1 MTNVDFTWAHLL
13 IIIVGY
19 VITLLSSSTIVR
31 RVISK
36 IAKED
41 FKKISK
47 VTLDT
52 GLVVGLC
59 ENVLIVTFILV
70 EAYTAIA
77 LVFTAKSIVR
87 SRAMQEKPEYYLV
100 GTMVNVTYSILMG
113 FIIKAFLS
121 TL

>member
-1 MTNVDFTWAHLL
+1 LTNVDFTWAHLL

-36 IAKED
+36 IAKEN

>member
-1 MTNVDFTWAHLL
+1 LTNVDFTWAHLL

>member
-1 MTNVDFTWAHLL
+1 LTNVDFTWAHLL

-31 RVISK
+31 SVISK